1 MTSCLRLNYYTSFN
15 LILNV
20 VEHDASAKRRSLLET
35 EDTTY
40 HIDALGVLIHQIIVA
55 GYTLG

>member
-1 MTSCLRLNYYTSFN
+1 MTSCLCLSYYTSFN

-20 VEHDASAKRRSLLET
+20 VEH

-40 HIDALGVLIHQIIVA
+40 RIDALVCL
-55 GYTLG
+55 YTR